1 VAQQAR
7 PARDGC
13 GHQLGVEDRARHHA
27 VRSRAGALDHLPT
40 GTAQAHPRH
49 GRPEPGHAG
58 HAKRLDQVE
67 GVGGDPVAAGLVAR
81 ELRGVDQQHAGLRA
95 QLQRAQGGSAA
106 GGARAHD
113 RQVDH
118 VVHATGST
126 RPRQVT
132 APPGRLR
139 CVVMVEQRRGRRI
152 AMSPA
157 EVDAFLAEER
167 TCRVATV
174 GPNGPHATPL
184 WYAWHGGALWL
195 TSVVR
200 SQRWTDL
207 QRDPRVAVVV
217 DAGTSYDE
225 LRGVELRGRVEVVGE
240 VPRTGEPV
248 PELEGPE
255 QLMAD
260 RYLGGTFVHDGRH
273 AWLRL
278 VPDKITSWDFRK
290 LGG

>member
-1 VAQQAR
+1 M
-7 PARDGC
+7 
-13 GHQLGVEDRARHHA
+13 
-27 VRSRAGALDHLPT
+27 T
-40 GTAQAHPRH
+40 
-49 GRPEPGHAG
+49 PE
-58 HAKRLDQVE
+58 
-67 GVGGDPVAAGLVAR
+67 
-81 ELRGVDQQHAGLRA
+81 
-95 QLQRAQGGSAA
+95 
-106 GGARAHD
+106 
-113 RQVDH
+113 
-118 VVHATGST
+118 
-126 RPRQVT
+126 
-132 APPGRLR
+132 
-139 CVVMVEQRRGRRI
+139 
-152 AMSPA
+152 

-167 TCRVATV
+167 TCRVATL
-174 GPNGPHATPL
+174 GPSGPHATPL

-260 RYLGGTFVHDGRH
+260 RYMGGTFVHDGRH
-273 AWLRL
+273 AWLRI

-290 LGG
+290 FSG

>member
-1 VAQQAR
+1 M
-7 PARDGC
+7 
-13 GHQLGVEDRARHHA
+13 L
-27 VRSRAGALDHLPT
+27 
-40 GTAQAHPRH
+40 
-49 GRPEPGHAG
+49 
-58 HAKRLDQVE
+58 
-67 GVGGDPVAAGLVAR
+67 
-81 ELRGVDQQHAGLRA
+81 
-95 QLQRAQGGSAA
+95 
-106 GGARAHD
+106 
-113 RQVDH
+113 
-118 VVHATGST
+118 
-126 RPRQVT
+126 
-132 APPGRLR
+132 
-139 CVVMVEQRRGRRI
+139 EQRRGRRI
-152 AMSPA
+152 AMTPQ

-200 SQRWTDL
+200 SQRWADL

-240 VPRTGEPV
+240 VPRTGGPV

-260 RYLGGTFVHDGRH
+260 RYMGGTFVHDGRH

>member
-1 VAQQAR
+1 M
-7 PARDGC
+7 
-13 GHQLGVEDRARHHA
+13 
-27 VRSRAGALDHLPT
+27 T
-40 GTAQAHPRH
+40 
-49 GRPEPGHAG
+49 
-58 HAKRLDQVE
+58 
-67 GVGGDPVAAGLVAR
+67 R
-81 ELRGVDQQHAGLRA
+81 E
-95 QLQRAQGGSAA
+95 
-106 GGARAHD
+106 
-113 RQVDH
+113 
-118 VVHATGST
+118 
-126 RPRQVT
+126 
-132 APPGRLR
+132 
-139 CVVMVEQRRGRRI
+139 
-152 AMSPA
+152 

-174 GPNGPHATPL
+174 GRDGPHATPL

-248 PELEGPE
+248 AELECPE

-260 RYLGGTFVHDGRH
+260 RYMGGTFVHDGRH

-290 LGG
+290 RA